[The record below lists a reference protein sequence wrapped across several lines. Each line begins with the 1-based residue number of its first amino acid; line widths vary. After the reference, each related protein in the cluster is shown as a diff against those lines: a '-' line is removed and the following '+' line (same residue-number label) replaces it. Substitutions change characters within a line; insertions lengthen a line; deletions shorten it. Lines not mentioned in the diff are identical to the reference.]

1 MNLEGLFVNAIGAMM
16 PKISVALGMT
26 LLVVGNIF
34 AVFSDALIKD
44 LPAETALYQ
53 FILFRQLTA
62 VAMLLPLSL
71 INKKQKLF
79 NEIKWHFVRSHIWL
93 IGVVFMVISLQS
105 LPLATANAIFYAAP
119 LLMLPIS
126 FLLYKDNLSPS
137 TIIVS
142 ILGFIGILIIV
153 QPKQI
158 NIGAIFALLVAAT
171 IAINNLLVR
180 KLPQNHTVY
189 QTLLLTNLVGTPT
202 ALVLALWEN
211 SPFSWESLTIAA
223 LSNVFILIYA
233 GICVEVYK
241 NIEAHKVSS
250 AEYSGL
256 LVAVIV
262 GIIWFNEVPNLSLLV
277 GGTLIVAPLIWLAN
291 AERVKYRNLN

>member
-1 MNLEGLFVNAIGAMM
+1 M
-16 PKISVALGMT
+16 PS
-26 LLVVGNIF
+26 
-34 AVFSDALIKD
+34 
-44 LPAETALYQ
+44 ETALYQ

-93 IGVVFMVISLQS
+93 IGVVFMVISLQ
-105 LPLATANAIFYAAP
+105 F
-119 LLMLPIS
+119 
-126 FLLYKDNLSPS
+126 
-137 TIIVS
+137 
-142 ILGFIGILIIV
+142 
-153 QPKQI
+153 

>member
-1 MNLEGLFVNAIGAMM
+1 M

-93 IGVVFMVISLQS
+93 IGVVFMVISLQ
-105 LPLATANAIFYAAP
+105 F
-119 LLMLPIS
+119 
-126 FLLYKDNLSPS
+126 
-137 TIIVS
+137 
-142 ILGFIGILIIV
+142 
-153 QPKQI
+153 

-233 GICVEVYK
+233 
-241 NIEAHKVSS
+241 
-250 AEYSGL
+250 
-256 LVAVIV
+256 
-262 GIIWFNEVPNLSLLV
+262 
-277 GGTLIVAPLIWLAN
+277 
-291 AERVKYRNLN
+291 

>member
-1 MNLEGLFVNAIGAMM
+1 
-16 PKISVALGMT
+16 
-26 LLVVGNIF
+26 
-34 AVFSDALIKD
+34 
-44 LPAETALYQ
+44 
-53 FILFRQLTA
+53 
-62 VAMLLPLSL
+62 MLLPLSL

-93 IGVVFMVISLQS
+93 ISVVFMVISLQS
-105 LPLATANAIFYAAP
+105 
-119 LLMLPIS
+119 
-126 FLLYKDNLSPS
+126 
-137 TIIVS
+137 
-142 ILGFIGILIIV
+142 
-153 QPKQI
+153 

-189 QTLLLTNLVGTPT
+189 QTLLLTNLVGVPA

-211 SPFSWESLTIAA
+211 SPFSWESLTIAT

-291 AERVKYRNLN
+291 AERVKYRNSN

>member
-1 MNLEGLFVNAIGAMM
+1 M

-105 LPLATANAIFYAAP
+105 
-119 LLMLPIS
+119 
-126 FLLYKDNLSPS
+126 
-137 TIIVS
+137 
-142 ILGFIGILIIV
+142 
-153 QPKQI
+153 

-180 KLPQNHTVY
+180 KLPQKHTVY

>member
-1 MNLEGLFVNAIGAMM
+1 
-16 PKISVALGMT
+16 
-26 LLVVGNIF
+26 
-34 AVFSDALIKD
+34 
-44 LPAETALYQ
+44 
-53 FILFRQLTA
+53 
-62 VAMLLPLSL
+62 MLLPLSL

-105 LPLATANAIFYAAP
+105 
-119 LLMLPIS
+119 
-126 FLLYKDNLSPS
+126 
-137 TIIVS
+137 
-142 ILGFIGILIIV
+142 
-153 QPKQI
+153 

-180 KLPQNHTVY
+180 KPPQNHAVY
-189 QTLLLTNLVGTPT
+189 QTLLLTNLVGVPA

-211 SPFSWESLTIAA
+211 SPFSWESLTIAT

>member
-1 MNLEGLFVNAIGAMM
+1 M
-16 PKISVALGMT
+16 PS
-26 LLVVGNIF
+26 
-34 AVFSDALIKD
+34 
-44 LPAETALYQ
+44 ETALYQ

-62 VAMLLPLSL
+62 IAMLLPLCL

-79 NEIKWHFVRSHIWL
+79 KEIKWHFVRSHIWL

-105 LPLATANAIFYAAP
+105 
-119 LLMLPIS
+119 
-126 FLLYKDNLSPS
+126 
-137 TIIVS
+137 
-142 ILGFIGILIIV
+142 
-153 QPKQI
+153 

-171 IAINNLLVR
+171 IAINNLLVK

-189 QTLLLTNLVGTPT
+189 QTLLLTNLVGIPA

>member
-1 MNLEGLFVNAIGAMM
+1 MM

-119 LLMLPIS
+119 LLMLPIG
-126 FLLYKDNLSPS
+126 FLLYRDN
-137 TIIVS
+137 
-142 ILGFIGILIIV
+142 
-153 QPKQI
+153 
-158 NIGAIFALLVAAT
+158 
-171 IAINNLLVR
+171 
-180 KLPQNHTVY
+180 
-189 QTLLLTNLVGTPT
+189 
-202 ALVLALWEN
+202 
-211 SPFSWESLTIAA
+211 
-223 LSNVFILIYA
+223 
-233 GICVEVYK
+233 
-241 NIEAHKVSS
+241 
-250 AEYSGL
+250 
-256 LVAVIV
+256 
-262 GIIWFNEVPNLSLLV
+262 
-277 GGTLIVAPLIWLAN
+277 
-291 AERVKYRNLN
+291 